1 MNPASASTAPSTV
14 CPIQTTAPVKMTVLT
29 FSYPRR
35 QDFQACVGH
44 SNLQGMSNAL
54 RLKMHHISRHAIH
67 RYSSVQSAASLPHA
81 ATERTLG
88 KGWERGFVIYS
99 ASLEAV
105 PIKQVFKIPVEQLE
119 LADQCSPD
127 SFKGFVTPNRF
138 CFDSFDH
145 KSAQRL

>member
-54 RLKMHHISRHAIH
+54 RLKMHHISRHASN
-67 RYSSVQSAASLPHA
+67 RADF
-81 ATERTLG
+81 RKGLG
-88 KGWERGFVIYS
+88 TWFCHLLGLFRGR
-99 ASLEAV
+99 
-105 PIKQVFKIPVEQLE
+105 P
-119 LADQCSPD
+119 DQA
-127 SFKGFVTPNRF
+127 GFQNPG
-138 CFDSFDH
+138 
-145 KSAQRL
+145 